1 MDYAVISFHECNNV
15 LQESDLEVID
25 EEEEEDYSRY
35 VEEEGSEDEPDQD
48 DGEDEEVTRQDQVSI
63 TQVRH
68 YKKSRLPSKDL
79 ETFQDDNDSSCEGET
94 GEQEAAIASSSFSTA
109 NITRGKQSYF
119 EV

>member
-1 MDYAVISFHECNNV
+1 M
-15 LQESDLEVID
+15 QESDLEVID

-48 DGEDEEVTRQDQVSI
+48 DVEDEEVTRQDQVSI

-68 YKKSRLPSKDL
+68 YKKSRLLSKDL

-94 GEQEAAIASSSFSTA
+94 GEQEAAIASGSFSTA
-109 NITRGKQSYF
+109 NITRGKQSCF

>member
-1 MDYAVISFHECNNV
+1 MPHQYCIL

-79 ETFQDDNDSSCEGET
+79 ETFQNDNDSSCEGEP
-94 GEQEAAIASSSFSTA
+94 GEQEAAIASTA
-109 NITRGKQSYF
+109 NNTRGKQSYL
-119 EV
+119 EVRCLCIYI

>member
-1 MDYAVISFHECNNV
+1 M
-15 LQESDLEVID
+15 QESDLEVID

-35 VEEEGSEDEPDQD
+35 VEEEGSEDEPDQE

-68 YKKSRLPSKDL
+68 YKKSRLQSKDL
-79 ETFQDDNDSSCEGET
+79 ETFQDDNDSSCEVET

-109 NITRGKQSYF
+109 NITRGKKI
-119 EV
+119 

>member
-1 MDYAVISFHECNNV
+1 M
-15 LQESDLEVID
+15 EVID

-68 YKKSRLPSKDL
+68 YKKSRLPSKEL

-94 GEQEAAIASSSFSTA
+94 GEQEVAIASSSFSTA
-109 NITRGKQSYF
+109 NSTRGKQSYF
-119 EV
+119 EVRFSRIVENLKSNGIKFSIY

>member
-1 MDYAVISFHECNNV
+1 M
-15 LQESDLEVID
+15 EVID

-48 DGEDEEVTRQDQVSI
+48 GGEDEEVTRQDQVSI